1 MGHCLSCAVFLL
13 SINIYSGS
21 QLPCSFNKSARKN
34 KCFLLKVY
42 KRVEMEI
49 RALALFWEVMVGGG
63 GCGLAE
69 TSPSIRPPAPSE
81 AHALLF

>member
-1 MGHCLSCAVFLL
+1 MAPSYLVVLTKVPG
-13 SINIYSGS
+13 
-21 QLPCSFNKSARKN
+21 KN
-34 KCFLLKVY
+34 KCFLLNVY

-49 RALALFWEVMVGGG
+49 RALALFCEVMVGSG

-69 TSPSIRPPAPSE
+69 TPPSIRPPALNE